1 MKSKNQMT
9 KVTLPDYWRLAD
21 PEPGEW
27 HKYGYGV
34 RRDSKL
40 ASDRE
45 YWTQATRY
53 VVRVRPKDAA
63 QQPMTEHGQPPR
75 YRIVALEPG
84 RYYIST
90 HGRIYDAKRDA
101 LMRYSK
107 QSRSHQQLHTA
118 DGKTIMIRSYRLV
131 LDNFL
136 TVQPQ
141 YEHLIFNYCLTAN
154 HLDRKPWRDFLT
166 NVEYTT
172 QAENMRH
179 MWSLIN
185 ASRDDE

>member
-1 MKSKNQMT
+1 MKSKNQMA

-45 YWTQATRY
+45 YWTPATKCIMQIHKRQWSA
-53 VVRVRPKDAA
+53 KN
-63 QQPMTEHGQPPR
+63 MTEHGQPSR
-75 YRIVALEPG
+75 YHIVELEPG
-84 RYYIST
+84 RYYVST
-90 HGRIYDAKRDA
+90 HGRIYDADRDVC
-101 LMRYSK
+101 MCYTK
-107 QSRSHQQLHTA
+107 HSRSRQQIHTA
-118 DGKTIMIRSYRLV
+118 DGKTISVKVYRLV

-136 TVQPQ
+136 KIQPQ
-141 YEHLIFNYCLTAN
+141 YEHLIYNYCLIGN

-172 QAENMRH
+172 QSQNMRH
-179 MWSLIN
+179 AWSLIN
-185 ASRDDE
+185 ANRDAE